1 LRNAGVDDELAV
13 GKHQAMLPRIG
24 FIGCG
29 AFSTSCLYPCLRL
42 LANGLEPY
50 GSEPEVELVACCDMD
65 ERLAARNARAFG
77 FERFYTDHRAMLEK
91 EELDAVFVVM
101 HPQLQPALA
110 IEVMNSGRNV
120 YIEKSPAKTLV
131 EVRAIQEA
139 ARRTGRFCQVGFM
152 KRFSEP
158 YVMAKN
164 IAARPDF
171 GRLSVYES
179 RKARNAPY
187 PPVYDFLND
196 FVCHHLDLARYF
208 MGDVEYVYAELVSRT
223 DDPDNLNARL
233 FEHDDVFRNWATVL
247 RDNPHV
253 PQSDGYLITFRFTSG
268 AIGVHNANTLETDTN
283 LLERVTLTGEG
294 AVVAVEDW
302 YRLRAAIK
310 DQPPLFWEPL
320 VIDKSVEARLLQ
332 TGYFGEVREFIAATR
347 EGRSTAAATIDDGV
361 ACLELVAAVRASI
374 AEGRRVAL
382 ADVRAAALVS

>member
-1 LRNAGVDDELAV
+1 
-13 GKHQAMLPRIG
+13 MLPRIG

-50 GSEPEVELVACCDMD
+50 GSEPEVELVACCDID
-65 ERLAARNARAFG
+65 ERLATRNQRAFG
-77 FERFYTDHRAMLEK
+77 FLRAYTDHRAMLEQ
-91 EELDAVFVVM
+91 EDLDAVFVVM

-110 IEVMNSGRNV
+110 IEVMESGRNV
-120 YIEKSPAKTLV
+120 YIEKSPARTLA
-131 EVRAIQEA
+131 EVRAMQAA

-158 YVMAKN
+158 YVLAKQ
-164 IAARPDF
+164 IAARPEF
-171 GRLSVYES
+171 GRPSVYES

-196 FVCHHLDLARYF
+196 FVCHHLDLTRYY

-223 DDPDNLNARL
+223 DDPDQLNARL
-233 FEHDDVFRNWATVL
+233 FEHDDVFRNWAAVL

-302 YRLRAAIK
+302 YRVRAAIK
-310 DQPPLFWEPL
+310 DQAPIFWEPL
-320 VIDKSVEARLLQ
+320 VIDKSVEARLLH
-332 TGYFGEVREFIAATR
+332 TGYFGEVREFIAATA
-347 EGRSTAAATIDDGV
+347 EGRPTTGANIDDGV
-361 ACLELVAAVRASI
+361 ACLELVAAVRQSI
-374 AEGRRVAL
+374 AEGRRVAI
-382 ADVRAAALVS
+382 ADIGAHAH

>member
-1 LRNAGVDDELAV
+1 LTGEAAV

-29 AFSTSCLYPCLRL
+29 AFSTSCLYPGLRL

-65 ERLAARNARAFG
+65 ERLAKRNAHAFG
-77 FERFYTDHRAMLEK
+77 FQRAYTDHRAMLDQ

-110 IEVMNSGRNV
+110 IEVMDSGRNV
-120 YIEKSPAKTLV
+120 YIEKPPAKTLS
-131 EVRAIQEA
+131 EVRAILDA

-158 YVMAKN
+158 YVMARD
-164 IAARPDF
+164 IAARPEF

-187 PPVYDFLND
+187 PPVYDYLND

-223 DDPDNLNARL
+223 HDPDDLNARL
-233 FEHDDVFRNWATVL
+233 WEREDVYRNWANVL
-247 RDNPHV
+247 KETPHV

-268 AIGVHNANTLETDTN
+268 AIGMHNANTLETDTN
-283 LLERVTLTGEG
+283 LLERVTMTGEG

-302 YRLRAAIK
+302 YRVRAAIK
-310 DQPPLFWEPL
+310 GQPQFFWEPL
-320 VIDKSVEARLLQ
+320 VIDKGVDARLVQ

-347 EGRSTAAATIDDGV
+347 EKRPTRAASIDDGV

-382 ADVRAAALVS
+382 ADIRAGALVN

>member
-1 LRNAGVDDELAV
+1 
-13 GKHQAMLPRIG
+13 MLPRIG

-91 EELDAVFVVM
+91 EDLDAVFVVM

-120 YIEKSPAKTLV
+120 YIEKSPAKTLT
-131 EVRAIQEA
+131 EVRAIQEP
-139 ARRTGRFCQVGFM
+139 ARRTGRFGKVGFM

-164 IAARPDF
+164 IAAKPDF

-223 DDPDNLNARL
+223 DDPNNLNARL
-233 FEHDDVFRNWATVL
+233 FEREDVFRNWATVL

-294 AVVAVEDW
+294 SVVSVEDW
-302 YRLRAAIK
+302 YRLRAAIR
-310 DQPPLFWEPL
+310 DQPPIAWEPL
-320 VIDKSVEARLLQ
+320 VVDKSVDARLLQ
-332 TGYFGEVREFIAATR
+332 TGYFGEVRELVAATR
-347 EGRSTAAATIDDGV
+347 EGRAPNAATIDDGV
-361 ACLELVAAVRASI
+361 ACLELVAAVRMSI
-374 AEGRRVAL
+374 AEGRRVAV
-382 ADVRAAALVS
+382 AEIREAELVA